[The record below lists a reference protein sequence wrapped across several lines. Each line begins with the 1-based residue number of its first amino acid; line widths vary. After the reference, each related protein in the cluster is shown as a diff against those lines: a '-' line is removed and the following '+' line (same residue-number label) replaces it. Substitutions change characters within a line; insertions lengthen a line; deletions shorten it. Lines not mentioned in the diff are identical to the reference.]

1 MPAKV
6 VKLCELGTPDVLLS
20 VPEKVEAKLRF
31 SKSETPLMQTCEL
44 TYSYEN
50 DNLEFLCTTEHADV
64 IHEIDDM
71 ICTKISE
78 NSEAWFGQKI
88 TYDQIERM
96 FRPTLQGGRNP
107 RQTLKAL
114 SFKTFDANTK
124 STDSF
129 PSTGSGVFIIKLEGV
144 HFEEKACEARWS
156 VVQAKECLPAVPS
169 APPMFL

>member
-6 VKLCELGTPDVLLS
+6 VKLSELGTPDVLLS
-20 VPEKVEAKLRF
+20 VPEKIEAKLRF
-31 SKSETPLMQTCEL
+31 SKSDAPLMQTCEL

-50 DNLEFLCTTEHADV
+50 DNLELLCTTEHADV
-64 IHEIDDM
+64 IHEIDDL
-71 ICTKISE
+71 ICTAISQ

-96 FRPTLQGGRNP
+96 FRPTLQGGKNP
-107 RQTLKAL
+107 RQTLKAS

-124 STDSF
+124 CTDNF
-129 PSTGSGVFIIKLEGV
+129 PSTGSGVFIIKLDGV

-156 VVQAKECLPAVPS
+156 VVQAKECVPVVPP